1 MRLGFPDS
9 ILQVLLR
16 ESKDG
21 RYQTMGPMGVL
32 LTLPSQSCVQVQFL
46 VEATSWGSLPTLS

>member
-1 MRLGFPDS
+1 MLH
-9 ILQVLLR
+9 

-32 LTLPSQSCVQVQFL
+32 LTLQNRSCVQVQVPIQTQVVSNHRDYLLGTGQLIF
-46 VEATSWGSLPTLS
+46 P

>member
-1 MRLGFPDS
+1 MAWLPRLNPVG
-9 ILQVLLR
+9 LLH

-32 LTLPSQSCVQVQFL
+32 LKLQSLSCVQVQVL
-46 VEATSWGSLPTLS
+46 VQ